1 MENKSQLSNIS
12 EQNEQKSF
20 WLSRFEKAEYELEY
34 IPYAVSYTHLTL
46 TTICSV

>member
-34 IPYAVSYTHLTL
+34 IPYDKNKKECKRTCY
-46 TTICSV
+46 